1 MMKPICYLSLTA
13 FLITVSLLAL
23 PACDSINY
31 EGVTEFNSVA
41 GQFEAAAKKAQTEN
55 DEQTRDEG
63 IEELKGM
70 ADKLEALL
78 KKDLADT
85 TEKKVKTQL
94 GNIYLVLYNAST
106 HLSLEKTLP
115 YLKRASELV
124 PDKLTDA
131 DKRALKLAK

>member
-1 MMKPICYLSLTA
+1 MMKSVYRLGLAALFA
-13 FLITVSLLAL
+13 FSLLAL
-23 PACDSINY
+23 PACDSTNF
-31 EGVTEFNSVA
+31 EGVTEYNSVV
-41 GQFEAAAKKAQTEN
+41 GQFDAAAKKAQTEN

-78 KKDLADT
+78 KKDLAET

-94 GNIYLVLYNAST
+94 GSIYLTLYNAST

-115 YLKRASELV
+115 YLKRASELT

-131 DKRALKLAK
+131 DKRALKLVK

>member
-1 MMKPICYLSLTA
+1 MMKPVCYLSLTA
-13 FLITVSLLAL
+13 FLVFSILAL
-23 PACDSINY
+23 PACDSTNY

-41 GQFEAAAKKAQTEN
+41 GQFDAAAKKAQTEN
-55 DEQTRDEG
+55 DDQTRDEG

-78 KKDLADT
+78 KKDLAES
-85 TEKKVKTQL
+85 TEKEVKTQL
-94 GNIYLVLYNAST
+94 GSIYLTLYNAST
-106 HLSLEKTLP
+106 HLPLPESLA
-115 YLKRASELV
+115 YLKRASELT